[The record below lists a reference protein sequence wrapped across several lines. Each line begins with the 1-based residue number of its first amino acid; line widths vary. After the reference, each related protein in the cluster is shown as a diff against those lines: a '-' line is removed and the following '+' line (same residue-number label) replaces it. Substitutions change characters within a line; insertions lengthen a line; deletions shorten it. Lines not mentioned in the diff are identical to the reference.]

1 MRSDFIDRRWRRLIV
16 IGPLVIQMTKEMV
29 VGALTWMV
37 LGVEAIAPTLSV
49 VLDWI
54 EFFHWKLY
62 NGGQEEKRGGITIKD
77 E

>member
-1 MRSDFIDRRWRRLIV
+1 
-16 IGPLVIQMTKEMV
+16 MV